1 MTLSG
6 DIVTMWGAGVSGRLI
21 HEKILYYVN
30 RENYSTEGSHHNL
43 LRCRLTHLGKSIR
56 NGGFVVKSKMLIV
69 LFLELLA

>member
-6 DIVTMWGAGVSGRLI
+6 DIVTMWGTGVSGRLI